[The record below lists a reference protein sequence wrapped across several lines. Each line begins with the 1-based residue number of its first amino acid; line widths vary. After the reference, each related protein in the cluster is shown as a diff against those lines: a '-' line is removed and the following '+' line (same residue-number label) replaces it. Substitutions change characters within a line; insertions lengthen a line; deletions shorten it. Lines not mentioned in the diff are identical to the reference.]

1 MEVIKVENVNYSY
14 KTKYQ
19 TVHAVKNVSCS
30 FEKGLFY
37 AIVGESGSGKTT
49 LLSLLAGLDVAD
61 EGTILVEGEDLCK
74 MNRDRFRRDVA
85 SVVYQSFQLFPL
97 LNARENV
104 MYPMEMKKVKKKE
117 AAKRA
122 EELLLSVGLPEK
134 IYKQF
139 PLMMSGGEQQ
149 RVAIARA
156 LAAGGKI
163 LLADEPTGNLDTEN
177 EQHIVTLLKKLAHE
191 EGYTVIVITHNPE
204 VASEADAVYR
214 MRDGRLSAEKGEKPL
229 AQAENGKDAEPAVKA
244 GGADD

>member
-1 MEVIKVENVNYSY
+1 MEIIKVENVNYSY

-30 FEKGLFY
+30 FEKGLIY
-37 AIVGESGSGKTT
+37 AIVGESGSGKST

-61 EGTILVEGEDLCK
+61 DGCITVEGKDLRK
-74 MNRDRFRRDVA
+74 INRDHYRRDIA

-97 LNARENV
+97 LTAKENV
-104 MYPMEMKKVKKKE
+104 MYPMEMKKIKRKE
-117 AAKRA
+117 AAKKA
-122 EELLLSVGLPEK
+122 EELLISVGLTEK
-134 IYKQF
+134 IFRQF

-156 LAAGGKI
+156 LSAGGKI

-177 EQHIVTLLKKLAHE
+177 EQHIVELLKKLAHE

-204 VASEADAVYR
+204 VAKEADAIYR
-214 MRDGRLSAEKGEKPL
+214 MRDGCLTAES
-229 AQAENGKDAEPAVKA
+229 KA
-244 GGADD
+244 GESYD